1 MKTLNHMV
9 HYGTLDRSFSALADA
24 TRRGVIEHLLQ
35 DEASVGDLADRFAMT
50 LTGMKKHI
58 AVLEQ
63 AGLVTTEKVGRTRR
77 CRLGRLTMAEE
88 AAWIERYRQ
97 VWAARF
103 ESLDA
108 VLEEMKRE
116 ENGSDDAI

>member
-1 MKTLNHMV
+1 MV
-9 HYGTLDRSFSALADA
+9 HYNALDRSFSALADA

-35 DEASVGDLADRFAMT
+35 EEASVGDLADRFAMT

-77 CRLGRLTMAEE
+77 CRLGHLPMAEE
-88 AAWIERYRQ
+88 AAWIDRYRK
-97 VWAARF
+97 VWATRF

-108 VLEEMKRE
+108 VLEMMKRE
-116 ENGSDDAI
+116 ENASDDTI